1 MGRRTGTI
9 TAGLAI
15 GGVLLA
21 LTGCSGGGPSDD
33 PAKSAEDFLHALAN
47 DDAEAACE
55 LMADEDNGPAD
66 PDSADWNTCVQEVGA
81 AIADRGLGSFG
92 IAPAN
97 LPDEGISAY
106 ADAEVTGADIN
117 KDGQRAEVER
127 EMISG
132 VEDNRLEISLVK
144 FDGRWYVTDVDEE
157 TG

>member
-1 MGRRTGTI
+1 MRRTKQI
-9 TAGLAI
+9 MAGLAA

-21 LTGCSGGGPSDD
+21 LSACSGGGPSDD
-33 PAKSAEDFLHALAN
+33 PAKSAEDFLHALADN
-47 DDAEAACE
+47 DAEAACA
-55 LMADEDNGPAD
+55 LMADEDSGPAE
-66 PDSADWNTCVQEVGA
+66 PDSADWSTCLQEVSEA
-81 AIADRGLGSFG
+81 MSDRGLGSFG

-127 EMISG
+127 EMITG
-132 VEDNRLEISLVK
+132 VEDNRLEISLVM
-144 FDGRWYVTDVDEE
+144 FDGKWYVTDVDEE